1 MIGCDVKYDLGARRD
16 EPATLAPG
24 PGELRLMSDA
34 AQWALLLQALQRNT
48 RLRMITAAQTQ
59 LYNTR
64 TSLIYQA

>member
-16 EPATLAPG
+16 GLATPAPG
-24 PGELRLMSDA
+24 ESRLMSDA
-34 AQWALLLQALQRNT
+34 AQWALLQALQRNT
-48 RLRMITAAQTQ
+48 RLRMITAVAQTQ

>member
-16 EPATLAPG
+16 GLATPAPG
-24 PGELRLMSDA
+24 ESRLMSDA
-34 AQWALLLQALQRNT
+34 AQWALLQALQRNT
-48 RLRMITAAQTQ
+48 RLRMITVAQTQ